1 MGENRFRPFSASF
14 QERNERAVVHSEG
27 KKEEKMAR
35 KTLGWM
41 VGILWS
47 LGLAAQAP
55 RVSFPELLEK
65 ARSAFAHRSAASQA
79 RAAVRLY
86 AEAAAADGTSYEA
99 RWEGARACYYLG
111 IWADPEESDRE
122 KLALFEDGIARA
134 KAAVALRPD
143 GPEGHFWLGVLYGV
157 YGETKGIFKSLSLVP
172 DIQREMEACLR
183 LDRTVEG
190 FGPDRL
196 LGRLYFKLPG
206 FKGGDNEKSIAH
218 LKAAVEGEPRHP
230 LSRLYLAETLKAEGR
245 KEEAREQLRAILSMD
260 PDPRWA
266 AEYPAIRAQAEAL
279 LRKLGG

>member
-1 MGENRFRPFSASF
+1 MIRKALEGMV
-14 QERNERAVVHSEG
+14 AVLW
-27 KKEEKMAR
+27 
-35 KTLGWM
+35 TLA
-41 VGILWS
+41 
-47 LGLAAQAP
+47 LAAQPAP
-55 RVSFPELLEK
+55 ASPGTLLAK
-65 ARSAFAHRSAASQA
+65 AREAFSHRSSAAQA
-79 RAAVRLY
+79 RAAVRLF

-111 IWADPEESDRE
+111 TWAAPEMGEKE

-143 GPEGHFWLGVLYGV
+143 GAEGHFWLGVLYGV
-157 YGETKGIFKSLSLVP
+157 FGETKGIFKSLSLVP
-172 DIQREMEACLR
+172 EIQREMEACLR

-190 FGPDRL
+190 YGPDRL

-206 FKGGDNEKSIAH
+206 FKGGDNRKSIAH

-230 LSRLYLAETLKAEGR
+230 LSRLYLAETLKAEGER
-245 KEEAREQLRAILSMD
+245 DEARAQLEAVLRME

-266 AEYPAIRAQAEAL
+266 AEYPAIRAQAESL